1 MTLSSRKEQDVV
13 VFTLA
18 DDVLGGADSLVL
30 NEAIHEAIGEGTKK
44 FVIELGDVKF
54 MSSTG
59 LGMLIGAHTTIKKA
73 NAHLVIAG
81 ATEKISELFYI
92 TKLDTIFAL
101 AAHTAAALDQLEA

>member
-1 MTLSSRKEQDVV
+1 MILSSRKEQDVV
-13 VFTLA
+13 VYSLA

-30 NEAIHEAIGEGTKK
+30 NEAIHKAIGEGEKK

-73 NAHLVIAG
+73 DAQLIIAG

-92 TKLDTIFAL
+92 TKLDTIFTL
-101 AAHTAAALDQLEA
+101 AGHTAAALDQLEA

>member
-1 MTLSSRKEQDVV
+1 VYS
-13 VFTLA
+13 LA

-30 NEAIHEAIGEGTKK
+30 NEAIHKAIGEGEKK

-59 LGMLIGAHTTIKKA
+59 LGMLIGAHTTIKKEDA
-73 NAHLVIAG
+73 QLIIAG

-92 TKLDTIFAL
+92 TKLDTIFTL
-101 AAHTAAALDQLEA
+101 AGHTAAALDQLEA